1 MLKGF
6 RKTKPYSL
14 LPFPACYC
22 QKMRRTPVQERS
34 LDTIQQIYAGTSA
47 LLAEIAALSDD
58 QVRSEIA
65 RLCAFY

>member
-1 MLKGF
+1 MDDV
-6 RKTKPYSL
+6 YSADTTLAKLAQL
-14 LPFPACYC
+14 LETQHLNQYDPAE
-22 QKMRRTPVQERS
+22 V
-34 LDTIQQIYAGTSA
+34 SA